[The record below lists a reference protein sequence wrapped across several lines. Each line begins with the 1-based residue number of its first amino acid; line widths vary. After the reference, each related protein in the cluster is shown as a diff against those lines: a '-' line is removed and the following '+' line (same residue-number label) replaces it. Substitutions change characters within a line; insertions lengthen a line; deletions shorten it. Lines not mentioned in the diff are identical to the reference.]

1 MGELPQPLPTHDKL
15 PPTPP
20 THPTP
25 TTACRYFPGE
35 PSRHIAPRAFTGQ
48 EGGGSHQHLSPEK
61 VPEPQRKGCS
71 AGRSLTVHRHLGA
84 GRPSPPRGHCRP
96 SEVPSQGQPSPG
108 GGPAC
113 LLHPFP
119 SVALCW
125 PLLSE
130 HQLPT
135 TLQPPQACV
144 QSSTRQTD
152 QGVASYPRSTQ
163 LSGHSLA
170 SVEAAWPPVLGC
182 LPPVSH
188 RPQDDPRLCHTGPGT
203 TPTSPRTT
211 PTCVTPTPGRPPTSV
226 TRAPGRPMGGAV
238 V

>member
-1 MGELPQPLPTHDKL
+1 M
-15 PPTPP
+15 
-20 THPTP
+20 
-25 TTACRYFPGE
+25 
-35 PSRHIAPRAFTGQ
+35 
-48 EGGGSHQHLSPEK
+48 
-61 VPEPQRKGCS
+61 
-71 AGRSLTVHRHLGA
+71 HRHLGA

-226 TRAPGRPMGGAV
+226 TRAPGRPMGRAV